1 MKIKRMFCPTDHI
14 QDKKGTEFKAKFTI
28 QNLTEQTK
36 FLSYYDDEKYKLK
49 DGWIKFSHF

>member
-14 QDKKGTEFKAKFTI
+14 QDKKGTEFKAKITI
-28 QNLTEQTK
+28 QDLTEKTK

-49 DGWIKFSHF
+49 DGWIRFSHF